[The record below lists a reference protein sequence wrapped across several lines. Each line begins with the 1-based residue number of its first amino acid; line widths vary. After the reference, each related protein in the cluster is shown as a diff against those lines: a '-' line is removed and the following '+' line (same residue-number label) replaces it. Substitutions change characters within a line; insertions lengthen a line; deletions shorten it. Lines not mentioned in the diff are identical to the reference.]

1 MTRAFKTIYKKQDAF
16 SKLAKR
22 SGYRSRSSFK
32 LLEVQEK
39 DKLIKPR
46 SKVLDLGSSPGGWS
60 QVCKKIVGKQGLIFS
75 VDKKL
80 MEPISGIHY
89 LNKSVEE
96 LTKEDFEINNQNIL
110 PFDVVLSDIA
120 PNISGIS
127 DIDNAQMIELLQ
139 KVKNCIDDFLNV
151 NGHALSKVFQ
161 GESFDNMMVYMKT
174 NFQKVKIRKPN
185 SSRSNSK
192 ETYLLGLGK
201 KT

>member
-1 MTRAFKTIYKKQDAF
+1 MTKSFKTIYKKQDIF

-39 DKLIKPR
+39 DKLIKLR

-151 NGHALSKVFQ
+151 NGHVLSKVFQ
-161 GESFDNMMVYMKT
+161 GESSDNMMIYMKT

>member
-22 SGYRSRSSFK
+22 SGYRSRSSIK

-75 VDKKL
+75 VDKKV

>member
-22 SGYRSRSSFK
+22 SGYRSRSSIK

-39 DKLIKPR
+39 DKLIKLR

-75 VDKKL
+75 VDKKV

>member
-1 MTRAFKTIYKKQDAF
+1 MTKSFKTIYKKQDIF

-39 DKLIKPR
+39 DKLIKLR

-75 VDKKL
+75 VDKKV
-80 MEPISGIHY
+80 MEPIPGVHY
-89 LNKSVEE
+89 LNKSIEE

-161 GESFDNMMVYMKT
+161 GESFDNMMIYMKT

>member
-22 SGYRSRSSFK
+22 SGYRSRSSIK

>member
-22 SGYRSRSSFK
+22 SGYRSRSSIK

-75 VDKKL
+75 VDKKV

-139 KVKNCIDDFLNV
+139 KVKSCIDDFLNV

>member
-1 MTRAFKTIYKKQDAF
+1 LTRSFKTIYKKQDTF

-22 SGYRSRSSFK
+22 SGYRSRSSIK

-75 VDKKL
+75 VDKKV
-80 MEPISGIHY
+80 MEPISGVHY
-89 LNKSVEE
+89 LNKSIEE

-151 NGHALSKVFQ
+151 NGHVLSKVFQ
-161 GESFDNMMVYMKT
+161 GESFDNMMIYMKT

>member
-1 MTRAFKTIYKKQDAF
+1 MTRSFKTIYKKQDTF

-22 SGYRSRSSFK
+22 SGYRSRSSIK

-75 VDKKL
+75 VDKKV

-127 DIDNAQMIELLQ
+127 VIDNAQMIELLQ

-161 GESFDNMMVYMKT
+161 GESFDNMMIYMKT

>member
-1 MTRAFKTIYKKQDAF
+1 MTRSFKTIYKKQDTF

-22 SGYRSRSSFK
+22 SGYRSRSSIK

-75 VDKKL
+75 VDKKV

-89 LNKSVEE
+89 LNKSIEE

-151 NGHALSKVFQ
+151 NGHVLSKVFQ
-161 GESFDNMMVYMKT
+161 GESFDNMMIYMKT

>member
-1 MTRAFKTIYKKQDAF
+1 MTRSFKTIYKKQDTF

-22 SGYRSRSSFK
+22 SGYRSRSSIK

-75 VDKKL
+75 VDKKV
-80 MEPISGIHY
+80 MEPISGVHY
-89 LNKSVEE
+89 LNKSIEE
-96 LTKEDFEINNQNIL
+96 LTKEDFEINSQNIL

-151 NGHALSKVFQ
+151 NGHVLSKVFQ
-161 GESFDNMMVYMKT
+161 GESFDNMMIYMKT

>member
-1 MTRAFKTIYKKQDAF
+1 MTRSFKAIYKKQDTF

-22 SGYRSRSSFK
+22 SGYRSRSSIK

-75 VDKKL
+75 VDKKV

-89 LNKSVEE
+89 LNKSIEE

-151 NGHALSKVFQ
+151 DGHALSKVFQ
-161 GESFDNMMVYMKT
+161 GESFDNMMIYMKT

>member
-1 MTRAFKTIYKKQDAF
+1 MTRSFKAIYKKQDTF

-22 SGYRSRSSFK
+22 SGYRSRSSIK

-75 VDKKL
+75 VDKKV

-151 NGHALSKVFQ
+151 NGHVLSKVFQ
-161 GESFDNMMVYMKT
+161 GESFDNMMIYMKT

>member
-1 MTRAFKTIYKKQDAF
+1 MTRSFKTIYKKQDTF

-22 SGYRSRSSFK
+22 SGYRSRSSIK

-75 VDKKL
+75 VDKKV
-80 MEPISGIHY
+80 MEPISGVHY
-89 LNKSVEE
+89 LNKSIEE

-151 NGHALSKVFQ
+151 NGHVLSKVFQ
-161 GESFDNMMVYMKT
+161 GESFDNMMIYMKT

>member
-1 MTRAFKTIYKKQDAF
+1 MTRSFKTIYKKQDTF

-22 SGYRSRSSFK
+22 SGYRSRSSIK

-75 VDKKL
+75 VDKKV

-89 LNKSVEE
+89 LNKSIEE

-161 GESFDNMMVYMKT
+161 GESFDNMMIYMKT

>member
-1 MTRAFKTIYKKQDAF
+1 MTRSFKTIYKKQDTF

-22 SGYRSRSSFK
+22 SGYRSRSSIK

-75 VDKKL
+75 VDKKV

>member
-22 SGYRSRSSFK
+22 SGYRSRSSIK

-161 GESFDNMMVYMKT
+161 GESFDNMMIYMKT

>member
-1 MTRAFKTIYKKQDAF
+1 MTRSFKAIYKKQDTF

-22 SGYRSRSSFK
+22 SGYRSRSSIK

-60 QVCKKIVGKQGLIFS
+60 QVCRKIVGKQGLIFS
-75 VDKKL
+75 VDKKV

-127 DIDNAQMIELLQ
+127 VIDNAQMIELLQ

-161 GESFDNMMVYMKT
+161 GESFDNMMIYMKT

>member
-1 MTRAFKTIYKKQDAF
+1 MTRSFKAIYKKQDTF

-22 SGYRSRSSFK
+22 SGYRSRSSIK

-75 VDKKL
+75 VDKKV

-89 LNKSVEE
+89 LNKSIEE

-151 NGHALSKVFQ
+151 NGHVLSKVFQ
-161 GESFDNMMVYMKT
+161 GESFDNMMIYMKT

>member
-1 MTRAFKTIYKKQDAF
+1 LTRAFKTIYKKQDAF

-22 SGYRSRSSFK
+22 SGYRSRSSIK

-75 VDKKL
+75 VDKKV

>member
-1 MTRAFKTIYKKQDAF
+1 MTRSFKAIYKKQDTF

-22 SGYRSRSSFK
+22 SGYRSRSSIK

-127 DIDNAQMIELLQ
+127 VIDNAQMIELLQ

-161 GESFDNMMVYMKT
+161 GESFDNMMIYMKT

>member
-1 MTRAFKTIYKKQDAF
+1 MTRSFKTIYKKQDTF

-22 SGYRSRSSFK
+22 SGYRSRSSIK

-75 VDKKL
+75 VDKKV
-80 MEPISGIHY
+80 MEPIPGIHY

-151 NGHALSKVFQ
+151 NGHVLSKVFQ
-161 GESFDNMMVYMKT
+161 GESFDNMMIYMKT

>member
-22 SGYRSRSSFK
+22 SGYRSRSSIK

-75 VDKKL
+75 VDKKV

-161 GESFDNMMVYMKT
+161 GESFDNMMIYMKT

>member
-1 MTRAFKTIYKKQDAF
+1 MQDAF

-22 SGYRSRSSFK
+22 SGYRSRSSIK

-75 VDKKL
+75 VDKKV

>member
-1 MTRAFKTIYKKQDAF
+1 MTRSFKTIYKKQDTF

-22 SGYRSRSSFK
+22 SGYRSRSSIK

-75 VDKKL
+75 VDKKV

-161 GESFDNMMVYMKT
+161 GESFDNMMIYMKT

>member
-22 SGYRSRSSFK
+22 SGYRSRSSIK

-75 VDKKL
+75 VDKKV

-96 LTKEDFEINNQNIL
+96 LTKEDFKINNQNIL

>member
-1 MTRAFKTIYKKQDAF
+1 MTRSFKAIYKKQDTF

-22 SGYRSRSSFK
+22 SGYRSRSSIK

-75 VDKKL
+75 VDKKV

-127 DIDNAQMIELLQ
+127 VIDNAQMIELLQ

-161 GESFDNMMVYMKT
+161 GESFDNMMIYMKT

>member
-1 MTRAFKTIYKKQDAF
+1 MTRSFKTIYKKQDTF

-22 SGYRSRSSFK
+22 SGYRSRSSIK

-75 VDKKL
+75 VDKKV

-89 LNKSVEE
+89 LNKSIEE

-127 DIDNAQMIELLQ
+127 VIDNAQMIELLQ

-161 GESFDNMMVYMKT
+161 GESFDNMMIYMKT
-174 NFQKVKIRKPN
+174 NFQEVKIRKPN

-192 ETYLLGLGK
+192 ETYILGLGK

>member
-1 MTRAFKTIYKKQDAF
+1 MTRSFKAIYKKQDIF

-22 SGYRSRSSFK
+22 SGYRSRSSIK

-60 QVCKKIVGKQGLIFS
+60 QVCRKIVGKQGLIFS
-75 VDKKL
+75 VDKKV
-80 MEPISGIHY
+80 MEPISGVHY
-89 LNKSVEE
+89 LNKSIEE

-151 NGHALSKVFQ
+151 NGHVLSKVFQ
-161 GESFDNMMVYMKT
+161 GESFDNMMIYMKT

>member
-1 MTRAFKTIYKKQDAF
+1 MTRSFKTIYKKQDTF

-22 SGYRSRSSFK
+22 SGYRSRSSIK

-75 VDKKL
+75 VDKKV

-89 LNKSVEE
+89 LNKSIEE

-127 DIDNAQMIELLQ
+127 VIDNAQMIELLQ

-151 NGHALSKVFQ
+151 NGHVLSKVFQ
-161 GESFDNMMVYMKT
+161 GESFDNMMIYMKT

>member
-1 MTRAFKTIYKKQDAF
+1 
-16 SKLAKR
+16 
-22 SGYRSRSSFK
+22 
-32 LLEVQEK
+32 
-39 DKLIKPR
+39 
-46 SKVLDLGSSPGGWS
+46 
-60 QVCKKIVGKQGLIFS
+60 
-75 VDKKL
+75 

-174 NFQKVKIRKPN
+174 NFQKVKFRKPN

>member
-1 MTRAFKTIYKKQDAF
+1 MTRSFYTIYKKQDTF

-22 SGYRSRSSFK
+22 SGYRSRSSIK

-75 VDKKL
+75 VDKKV

>member
-22 SGYRSRSSFK
+22 SGYRSRSSIK

-75 VDKKL
+75 VDKKV

-161 GESFDNMMVYMKT
+161 GESFDDMMIYMKT

>member
-1 MTRAFKTIYKKQDAF
+1 MTRSLKTIYKKQDTF
-16 SKLAKR
+16 SKFAKR
-22 SGYRSRSSFK
+22 SGYRSTTSIK

-39 DKLIKPR
+39 DKLIKLR

-60 QVCKKIVGKQGLIFS
+60 QVCKRIVGKQGLIFS
-75 VDKKL
+75 VDKKV

-89 LNKSVEE
+89 LNKSLEK
-96 LTKEDFEINNQNIL
+96 LTKEDFEVNNKNIL

-151 NGHALSKVFQ
+151 DGHALSKVFQ
-161 GESFDNMMVYMKT
+161 GESFDNMMIYMKT

>member
-1 MTRAFKTIYKKQDAF
+1 MTRSFKAIYKKQDTF

-22 SGYRSRSSFK
+22 SGYRSRSSIK

-96 LTKEDFEINNQNIL
+96 LTKEDFEVNNQNIL

-151 NGHALSKVFQ
+151 NGHVLSKVFQ
-161 GESFDNMMVYMKT
+161 GESFDNMMIYMKT